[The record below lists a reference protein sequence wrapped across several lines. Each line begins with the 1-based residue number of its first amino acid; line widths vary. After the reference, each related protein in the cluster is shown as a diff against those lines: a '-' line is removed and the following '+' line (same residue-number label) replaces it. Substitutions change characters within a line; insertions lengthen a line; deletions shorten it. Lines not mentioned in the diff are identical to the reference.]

1 MLALRSAIW
10 KVQSEIPLEVDVKL
24 ILSCVILSVGLL
36 AQEPPVR
43 VSEEE
48 AKKAV
53 LTRVNPEYPPMA
65 KQMHLAGKVQVDA
78 YIDSDGNV
86 DSVKIVNGNPLF
98 TGAVT
103 NAMKKWKFSPITANG
118 KTVRAV
124 AGFAFD
130 FKL

>member
-1 MLALRSAIW
+1 M
-10 KVQSEIPLEVDVKL
+10 KL
-24 ILSCVILSVGLL
+24 FLSCIVLSAGLL
-36 AQEPPVR
+36 AEDPALR
-43 VSEEE
+43 VTEEE

-53 LTRVNPEYPPMA
+53 ISRVNPEYPPMA

-78 YIDSDGNV
+78 YISPDGIV
-86 DSVKIVNGNPLF
+86 DQVKMVNGNPLF

-103 NAMKKWKFSPITANG
+103 NALKKWKFSPIQANG
-118 KTVRAV
+118 KPVRAV

>member
-1 MLALRSAIW
+1 M
-10 KVQSEIPLEVDVKL
+10 KL
-24 ILSCVILSVGLL
+24 FLSCIVLSAGLL
-36 AQEPPVR
+36 AEDPPVR
-43 VSEEE
+43 VSEAD

-86 DSVKIVNGNPLF
+86 DQVKVVNGNPLF
-98 TGAVT
+98 IGAVT
-103 NAMKKWKFSPITANG
+103 NAMKKWRFSPLQANG

-124 AGFAFD
+124 AGFVFD